1 MVKPAFLT
9 LFWQYFGSSK
19 KYIHNSVV
27 FISKE
32 SYAQWNF
39 SLNYPCIRGNLRI
52 HCFPGSLLMFKCC
65 FALYS
70 ELFSCLDYFSL
81 VTGEK
86 LILNLWFKTRSDVSN
101 TCCYLSHLKQP
112 PALLL
117 WEHQTQSRGDFRHWS
132 FAAVLPVRSLSD
144 LIAPTDSNLL
154 ASHSKLP
161 VTNVMPRTN
170 IELIRWHPSQ
180 CLLPKGVQCSPGFSN
195 PPWAASSSTCNMQ
208 R

>member
-86 LILNLWFKTRSDVSN
+86 LILTCGSKPEVMCQIPVATWAIWSSHQHCCCESIRCRAEGISDTEV
-101 TCCYLSHLKQP
+101 
-112 PALLL
+112 LLQFSQWDPSQTSL
-117 WEHQTQSRGDFRHWS
+117 LQQTQTF
-132 FAAVLPVRSLSD
+132 
-144 LIAPTDSNLL
+144 
-154 ASHSKLP
+154 
-161 VTNVMPRTN
+161 
-170 IELIRWHPSQ
+170 
-180 CLLPKGVQCSPGFSN
+180 LLPTQNCLSP
-195 PPWAASSSTCNMQ
+195 M
-208 R
+208 